1 MNNIRII
8 TFKLL
13 RTYATKPRNAVAGV
27 RGKIHLTKREHDKGF
42 EDDLE
47 EFDQDDVGVY
57 ETDLADIMDSYA
69 DHDRYIQDK
78 H

>member
-1 MNNIRII
+1 MNNIRVI

-13 RTYATKPRNAVAGV
+13 RTYVTKSRHAVAGV
-27 RGKIHLTKREHDKGF
+27 RGKMNITKTENHKGF
-42 EDDLE
+42 EDNVE

-57 ETDLADIMDSYA
+57 DTDLGDIMDSYA
-69 DHDRYIQDK
+69 DHNRYIQDK